1 MINLLPCMYRQC
13 IMFSLTCLG
22 LKSTL
27 VLEQACL
34 PKVACGL
41 ALRIPKR
48 ASPDMPFVGKAPR
61 GGSTLRAKAWSLLSS
76 SGHIEQSLEG
86 IYWWLPSLQQERF
99 EHDLSSWHMWD
110 WDDIF
115 NAGAGFGMW
124 DTAISCLT
132 LLPLP
137 CSPVVCL
144 SPSCRSNTCFFHKIS
159 LGPTSLAWCSH
170 LSSSPCSF

>member
-1 MINLLPCMYRQC
+1 MTEKILINLLPCMYHQC

-61 GGSTLRAKAWSLLSS
+61 GGSTLRAKAWRLLSS
-76 SGHIEQSLEG
+76 SGHIRAVTRRDLLVITISATGEVWAWSVLLTHVGLGWYFQCRC
-86 IYWWLPSLQQERF
+86 RF
-99 EHDLSSWHMWD
+99 WHVGHSHQLSYLV
-110 WDDIF
+110 
-115 NAGAGFGMW
+115 
-124 DTAISCLT
+124 TLT
-132 LLPLP
+132 LFP
-137 CSPVVCL
+137 SGL
-144 SPSCRSNTCFFHKIS
+144 SEPFMQIKHLFFFS
-159 LGPTSLAWCSH
+159 
-170 LSSSPCSF
+170 